1 VHFGHGLW
9 SSAQWLQTEGVIT
22 HVSLPA
28 PTAPLT
34 PSVES
39 RSRRSLRT
47 SAVLLTGFE
56 PFGGDSVNPSQEVAM
71 RLHGKLIAGC
81 KVESRVLPCE
91 FDASGVALLAAL
103 REVRPQV
110 VIALGQGGGRSAI
123 VVERVAVNLDD
134 APTADNAGYRPVDQ
148 PVVRGAPTAHVSS
161 LPVKAIVSALCERGI
176 DASLSTSAGSFVCNH
191 VFYGLMHA
199 LVRRPRVIGGFI
211 HLPFLPEQS
220 ADRAERHSMPLSL
233 MVEGVSTAIAI
244 AVRELNGPQAPSAT
258 GE

>member
-1 VHFGHGLW
+1 
-9 SSAQWLQTEGVIT
+9 
-22 HVSLPA
+22 
-28 PTAPLT
+28 
-34 PSVES
+34 
-39 RSRRSLRT
+39 
-47 SAVLLTGFE
+47 
-56 PFGGDSVNPSQEVAM
+56 M

-134 APTADNAGYRPVDQ
+134 APTADNAGHRPVDQ
-148 PVVRGAPTAHVSS
+148 PVVRGAPTAHFSS

-220 ADRAERHSMPLSL
+220 ADRAERHSMPLAL

>member
-1 VHFGHGLW
+1 
-9 SSAQWLQTEGVIT
+9 
-22 HVSLPA
+22 
-28 PTAPLT
+28 
-34 PSVES
+34 
-39 RSRRSLRT
+39 
-47 SAVLLTGFE
+47 
-56 PFGGDSVNPSQEVAM
+56 M

-148 PVVRGAPTAHVSS
+148 PVVRGAPTAHFSS